1 MRESHDPRP
10 HPHGGTLTMKGNDML
25 EFLALLAAAI
35 EARYARNPSYVD
47 MVNTYTNGDTMVYI
61 TNDGFICI
69 A

>member
-1 MRESHDPRP
+1 
-10 HPHGGTLTMKGNDML
+10 MKGNDML